1 MAHILDSHT
10 ATLPSGTAG
19 CMQGRRSKP
28 ASSAIRCITLTG
40 LLFLLSGCSLFKDD
54 DPPKEN
60 DPGQNPPGQ
69 CSPGSCIG
77 TQEFLLT
84 GAGSQDDPCVFDPVV
99 IQCSNCVLNKLE
111 LRSRGAALWPTGVV
125 FEKDGVTSERSL
137 NGPGPNDPSDVVWTA
152 NTNALACSTPLGC
165 ADGTYTVR
173 LKQTE
178 NPSLCAD
185 FGSVTLTAVLL

>member
-1 MAHILDSHT
+1 MAHFTHLRTT
-10 ATLPSGTAG
+10 AQHPGASDLA
-19 CMQGRRSKP
+19 QRRRSKP
-28 ASSAIRCITLTG
+28 IPSEVKYITLAG
-40 LLFLLSGCSLFKDD
+40 LLFLLSGCFLFEDD
-54 DPPKEN
+54 KPPKEN
-60 DPGQNPPGQ
+60 EPGQNPPGQ

-77 TQEFLLT
+77 TQEFVLT

-111 LRSRGAALWPTGVV
+111 LRSRGATLWPTGVV
-125 FEKDGVTSERSL
+125 FEKDGATSERSL

-152 NTNALACSTPLGC
+152 NTNALSCSTPLGC

-173 LKQTE
+173 LNQTE